1 MISLEN
7 IRNLI
12 IDMDGVLWR
21 GDVPM
26 PRLVEF
32 FDGLR
37 ARGVGIVLATNNAS
51 KSGDDFVAKL
61 ARMGVHVA
69 LEEVLTSPQATAAW
83 LAEHAPGARVYM
95 IGENGLRTE
104 LEARGS
110 IVVNDEKV
118 SETSSGPAF
127 DATHV
132 VVGIDRQL
140 TYAKLVE
147 ACLLIRAGA
156 RFIGTNPDLTFPGDR
171 GIVPGN
177 GSILTALRVSTDIE
191 PLIIGKPEPE
201 MMVQALARMGGSA
214 ADTAVLGDRLD
225 TDILGGQRAGLTT
238 LLVLSGVT
246 TQARLAHDPIQPD
259 YVFEDI
265 GAVLD
270 ALPPAQISL

>member
-1 MISLEN
+1 MISLAD

-12 IDMDGVLWR
+12 IDMDGVLWH
-21 GDVPM
+21 GDRPM

-37 ARGVGIVLATNNAS
+37 ARGIGIVLATNNAS
-51 KSGDDFVAKL
+51 KSGEDFVAKL
-61 ARMGVHVA
+61 AHMGVRVA
-69 LEEVLTSPQATAAW
+69 MEEVLTSPQATAAW

-95 IGENGLRTE
+95 IGEQGLRTE
-104 LEARGS
+104 LEALGS
-110 IVVNDEKV
+110 RVVNDDEL
-118 SETSSGPAF
+118 PF

-177 GSILTALRVSTDIE
+177 GSILTALKVSTDVA
-191 PLIIGKPEPE
+191 PRIIGKPEPE
-201 MMVQALARMGGSA
+201 MMVQALRRMGGDASN
-214 ADTAVLGDRLD
+214 TAVLGDRLD
-225 TDILGGQRAGLTT
+225 TDILGGQRAVLTT

-246 TQARLAHDPIQPD
+246 SREQLAIDPVQPD
-259 YVFEDI
+259 YVFDDI

-270 ALPPAQISL
+270 ALS

>member
-1 MISLEN
+1 LISLEN

-37 ARGVGIVLATNNAS
+37 ARGIGVVLATNNAS

-61 ARMGVHVA
+61 ARMGVRVA

-83 LAEHAPGARVYM
+83 LAAHAPGARVYM

-110 IVVNDEKV
+110 IVVNDDKV
-118 SETSSGPAF
+118 SEKSSGPAF

-177 GSILTALRVSTDIE
+177 GSILTALRVSTDID

-246 TQARLAHDPIQPD
+246 TQAQLAHDPIQPD

-270 ALPPAQISL
+270 ALPPA

>member
-1 MISLEN
+1 
-7 IRNLI
+7 
-12 IDMDGVLWR
+12 
-21 GDVPM
+21 
-26 PRLVEF
+26 
-32 FDGLR
+32 
-37 ARGVGIVLATNNAS
+37 
-51 KSGDDFVAKL
+51 
-61 ARMGVHVA
+61 
-69 LEEVLTSPQATAAW
+69 
-83 LAEHAPGARVYM
+83 M

-104 LEARGS
+104 LEARGT

>member
-1 MISLEN
+1 
-7 IRNLI
+7 
-12 IDMDGVLWR
+12 MDGVLWR

>member
-1 MISLEN
+1 MISLDK

-12 IDMDGVLWR
+12 IDMDGVLWH
-21 GDVPM
+21 GDRPM

-37 ARGVGIVLATNNAS
+37 ARGIGIVLATNNAS
-51 KSGDDFVAKL
+51 KSGEDFVAKL
-61 ARMGVHVA
+61 AHMGVRVA
-69 LEEVLTSPQATAAW
+69 LDEVLTSPQATAAW

-95 IGENGLRTE
+95 IGEKGLRTE
-104 LEARGS
+104 LEARGAV
-110 IVVNDEKV
+110 VVNDD
-118 SETSSGPAF
+118 GPPF

-147 ACLLIRAGA
+147 ACLLIRAGV

-177 GSILTALRVSTDIE
+177 GSILALLQASTDIQ

-201 MMVQALARMGGSA
+201 MMVQALQRMGGA
-214 ADTAVLGDRLD
+214 AENTAVLGDRLD

-246 TQARLAHDPIQPD
+246 TREQLASDPIRAD
-259 YVFEDI
+259 YVFADI
-265 GAVLD
+265 GEVLD
-270 ALPPAQISL
+270 ALP